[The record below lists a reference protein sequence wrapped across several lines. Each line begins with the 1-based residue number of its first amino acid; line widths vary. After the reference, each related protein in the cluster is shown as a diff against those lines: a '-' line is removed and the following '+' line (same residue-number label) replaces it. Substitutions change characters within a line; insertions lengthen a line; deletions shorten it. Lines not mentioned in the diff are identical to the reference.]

1 VQEAAVRR
9 AVGKLMADSKKTK
22 KELIEEVQ
30 VLRSRLEELERGK
43 STRKR
48 AEEALRESEE
58 RYRSMFDSVSNAI
71 LLIDH
76 DDLTIV
82 AANRAAQEHLK
93 MVEAELVGRAC
104 YEVTHHRCSPCE
116 PPDHPC
122 PVREMMETGR
132 SVTLVHTHYERD
144 GNPFWVEVSASPVK
158 DDSGNIVQVVHVA
171 RDISERKRAEE
182 ALRVSEERYRTLY
195 ESSRDGIAT
204 ANLKGFITECNQA
217 YADMLGYS
225 REELKKIR
233 YQDITPS
240 KWHSFNEKIFQEV
253 MEHGHSEVFEKEY
266 IRKDGTVFPVALH
279 TWRIDDEDGNP
290 AGIGSIIRDITER
303 KKAENEKEK
312 LLRVLNERIKEL
324 SSLYGLSRLL
334 EKSDVSLEKI
344 FQRIANL
351 IPPAWQYPD
360 ITCARIFFEGRE
372 FKTDNFKR
380 SKWKQSN
387 DIKVHENKAGSI
399 EVYYLKQKPEI
410 DEGPFSKEERELLH
424 AIAERLGRIIER
436 KQAEQKIRKLN
447 EELEQRVRERTAEL
461 TKAHK
466 NLLHEIEERKRL
478 GKTLRE
484 SEKLV
489 AAGQTAARIAHEINN
504 PLAGIKNSFLLIKN
518 AIPQDHLHY
527 QYVGR
532 IDKEISRV
540 TRIVRQTFDLYRP
553 GQESPREF
561 RLHDV
566 ISDIVALL
574 KVSTEEREVNIE
586 VDTSDDSIIVTLTE
600 ALFRQV
606 LYNLMQNA
614 IEASPP
620 GETVKVSAAV
630 SNEQLILKISD
641 QGSGIGDDIRD
652 RIFEPFFTSGRGGPA
667 SGLGL
672 GLSICK
678 DIVDAMEGSI
688 SFESENGGGTT
699 FSVVIPLSN
708 ESEELKD
715 G

>member
-1 VQEAAVRR
+1 
-9 AVGKLMADSKKTK
+9 MADSKKTK

-30 VLRSRLEELERGK
+30 VLRSHLEELERGK
-43 STRKR
+43 STAKQ
-48 AEEALRESEE
+48 AEDVQRRSEE
-58 RYRSMFDSVSNAI
+58 HLRGIFENTAIGVYRTTPDGRISM
-71 LLIDH
+71 
-76 DDLTIV
+76 
-82 AANRAAQEHLK
+82 ANPALVRMLGYSSFE
-93 MVEAELVGRAC
+93 ELSQRNLEEKG
-104 YEVTHHRCSPCE
+104 YEPQY
-116 PPDHPC
+116 P
-122 PVREMMETGR
+122 R
-132 SVTLVHTHYERD
+132 SVFKELIERD
-144 GNPFWVEVSASPVK
+144 GQVIGLESSWLKRDGTALVVIENARKVCDEL
-158 DDSGNIVQVVHVA
+158 GNTLYYEGTAENIT
-171 RDISERKRAEE
+171 ERKKVEE
-182 ALRVSEERYRTLY
+182 SLRRSEERYRTLY

-204 ANLKGFITECNQA
+204 ITECNQA
-217 YADMLGYS
+217 YADMLGYN

-253 MEHGHSEVFEKEY
+253 IERGHSNVFEKEY
-266 IRKDGTVFPVALH
+266 IAKDGTVIPVALH

-290 AGIGSIIRDITER
+290 AGIGSIVRDITER

-478 GKTLRE
+478 EKTLRE

-489 AAGQTAARIAHEINN
+489 AAGQMAARIAHEINN

-532 IDKEISRV
+532 IDKDISRV
-540 TRIVRQTFDLYRP
+540 IRIVRQTFDLYRP

-586 VDTSDDSIIVTLTE
+586 VDTSDDSIIVSLTE

-620 GETVKVSAAV
+620 GETVKVSATV